1 MAPKE
6 KPSKK
11 NQQKAQTKV
20 IEDRTFGLKNK
31 NKSAKVQGYIKQVE
45 VGIKNS
51 NGGLEAKKAKT
62 QKESAKIAKQM
73 ADEELRLLLNEGVS
87 NQFGKK
93 KTKAKEEA
101 EAMGLTEAIIDLDLL
116 SDSDDDE
123 APEQIDETPTI
134 QNNVTDFVEVEA
146 IEVFK
151 EKTLEDMIEEQRAR
165 LAAQGKV
172 GTPVTAETFAI
183 WRAGKLAKR
192 QAEAEARMKEMSKK
206 KGSNKGLSALSGKE
220 LFNYNSSLFVDDDG
234 AVDQEEETHYQN
246 EQKAQEEREEA
257 LSRAAAARAQE
268 EQQRLFEIERVE
280 REHRAFEEQRRRD
293 TAAQSSRYFEV
304 DGVQVKLAIFSVT
317 EKEDLTLFAEDFPLE
332 DESDD
337 EEENQN
343 ESEPK
348 EGHESVE
355 VNEDLFAGDDEDLDD
370 LEEEG

>member
-1 MAPKE
+1 
-6 KPSKK
+6 
-11 NQQKAQTKV
+11 V

-31 NKSAKVQGYIKQVE
+31 NKSAKVQTFIKQVE

-51 NGGLEAKKAKT
+51 NGGIEAKKAKS

-73 ADEELRLLLNEGVS
+73 ADEELRILLNEGVS

-93 KTKAKEEA
+93 KTKAKEDA
-101 EAMGLTEAIIDLDLL
+101 QAMGLTEAIIDLDLL
-116 SDSDDDE
+116 SDSEDE
-123 APEQIDETPTI
+123 EETAEQIDQTPAT
-134 QNNVTDFVEVEA
+134 QNVTDFVEVEA

-192 QAEAEARMKEMSKK
+192 QAEAEARMKELSKK
-206 KGSNKGLSALSGKE
+206 KGSQKGLSALSGKE
-220 LFNYNSSLFVDDDG
+220 LFNYNSSLFIDDDG

-257 LSRAAAARAQE
+257 LARAAAARAQE

-280 REHRAFEEQRRRD
+280 REHRAYEEQIRRD
-293 TAAQSSRYFEV
+293 AATQSSRYFDV
-304 DGVQVKLAIFSVT
+304 DGVRVKLALFLVT
-317 EKEDLTLFAEDFPLE
+317 EKEDLTLFAEDLPLE
-332 DESDD
+332 SEGED
-337 EEENQN
+337 EEEGENN
-343 ESEPK
+343 LK
-348 EGHESVE
+348 EGDVE
-355 VNEDLFAGDDEDLDD
+355 VNEELFAEDDEDLDGLD
-370 LEEEG
+370 DDER